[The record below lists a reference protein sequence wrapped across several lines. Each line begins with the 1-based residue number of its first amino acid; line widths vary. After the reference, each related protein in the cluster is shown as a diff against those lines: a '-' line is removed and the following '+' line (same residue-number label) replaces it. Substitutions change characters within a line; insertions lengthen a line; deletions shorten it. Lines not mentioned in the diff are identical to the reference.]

1 MMKPG
6 QRRTVLN
13 SPTKPKNSCMLT
25 RDSSPTCFFSTM
37 VYTPYRMALKAAIAS
52 PRAISPG
59 VLEGK
64 VLPLPLPLVLLGL
77 SAGDMST
84 REMRMMPINEAIT
97 PMSLRMVKRS
107 TPIRA
112 PKMRVQTPGLGLV
125 FGGEMVMRG
134 GGVHTAC

>member
-25 RDSSPTCFFSTM
+25 RDSSPTCFLSTM
-37 VYTPYRMALKAAIAS
+37 VYTPYRMALNAAIAS

-64 VLPLPLPLVLLGL
+64 VLPLPLVSLLMLLLGL

-84 REMRMMPINEAIT
+84 REMRMMPMREAIT

-112 PKMRVQTPGLGLV
+112 PKMRVQTPGLGV
-125 FGGEMVMRG
+125 SYW
-134 GGVHTAC
+134 